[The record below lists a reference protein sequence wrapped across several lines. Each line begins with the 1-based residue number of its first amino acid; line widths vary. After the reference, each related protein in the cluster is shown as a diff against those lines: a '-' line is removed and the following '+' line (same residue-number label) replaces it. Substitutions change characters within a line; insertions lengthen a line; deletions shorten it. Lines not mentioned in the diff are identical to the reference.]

1 MVSHTAK
8 IRIMHDLE
16 AFQKDPLPGIFLHS
30 DESNIA
36 NHIALIIG
44 PDNTPYEGGFFFFE
58 IRFPNDYPFKPPR
71 IEIRTSDPTGTM
83 RFNPNL
89 YINGKV
95 CLSLLGTWS
104 GPQWSPIQSLS
115 TCLLAIQCLMNE
127 MPLENEPGYE
137 RVARKQ
143 KLAYNEAVTQLVLK
157 EAVIRQLSGSIPEVR
172 MHSGSYDK
180 IGVSGSRSRSSTKS
194 SLESKAVAL
203 GRRSN
208 LRFEQFLPEMRSHFR
223 TNYHKYLEKVASMGH
238 KELQIR
244 LDAHK
249 HCPVPDKIR
258 KELEK
263 LRRLFFEPPEFPIR
277 STALD
282 PRLLLR

>member
-1 MVSHTAK
+1 
-8 IRIMHDLE
+8 
-16 AFQKDPLPGIFLHS
+16 
-30 DESNIA
+30 
-36 NHIALIIG
+36 
-44 PDNTPYEGGFFFFE
+44 
-58 IRFPNDYPFKPPR
+58 
-71 IEIRTSDPTGTM
+71 
-83 RFNPNL
+83 
-89 YINGKV
+89 
-95 CLSLLGTWS
+95 
-104 GPQWSPIQSLS
+104 
-115 TCLLAIQCLMNE
+115 
-127 MPLENEPGYE
+127 
-137 RVARKQ
+137 
-143 KLAYNEAVTQLVLK
+143 
-157 EAVIRQLSGSIPEVR
+157 

-263 LRRLFFEPPEFPIR
+263 LRRLEEEPPEFPIR

-282 PRLLLR
+282 PRLLLRWDQRKFSFHVSTDLGPMSKPHWSLSHWSLSHWSLSTILVEQDLWTCRTEHHLWRDYPSSRHLLSMLDLRLVLHHCYNMLPAGSADCLMKAVT